1 METVQNDIK
10 AGLKDGLPIGLGYL
24 ATSFAFGILSNSLG
38 LTLLEAVLIS
48 MTNLTSAGQ
57 LAAAPIIAAGGRLIE
72 LALTQLVIN
81 MRYSLMS
88 ISLSMQLD
96 KNIGIRHRFILAF
109 TVTDEMYAVSV
120 GKRRPLGMKYMLSL
134 LIFPYLGWTLG
145 TLLGAVAGNIL
156 PAVVVSALGVAMY
169 AMFIAIVT
177 PAARESHPIL
187 AVVAISVALSCLFFY
202 LPALEAVPDGF
213 VIIIC
218 AVAASVV
225 MSIVS
230 PLPDDEIDASADT
243 KDGGDTEGSEVMGDA

>member
-109 TVTDEMYAVSV
+109 TERRDHHRGQNISRNRAK
-120 GKRRPLGMKYMLSL
+120 KRSERPS
-134 LIFPYLGWTLG
+134 
-145 TLLGAVAGNIL
+145 
-156 PAVVVSALGVAMY
+156 
-169 AMFIAIVT
+169 
-177 PAARESHPIL
+177 
-187 AVVAISVALSCLFFY
+187 
-202 LPALEAVPDGF
+202 
-213 VIIIC
+213 
-218 AVAASVV
+218 
-225 MSIVS
+225 
-230 PLPDDEIDASADT
+230 EIGEY
-243 KDGGDTEGSEVMGDA
+243 KQ